1 METDSLLL
9 TTSQAAGLLGVHE
22 SSMKRWANEG
32 RLRLSKTD
40 GGHRRILLEDLL
52 AFARLERSDSPLL
65 LLAPHEHEMA
75 AAALACRERNHYQP
89 LAELIIR
96 LCDTRSPGYL
106 LAVMKYLQVNCGIP
120 LARTFDLGISEAM
133 RRIGNEWASGSR
145 TIAHE
150 HRFTQKMLD
159 AIHALRGV
167 EPSSLQRQSPLA
179 LVGCAE
185 TCYHEVGAMFVRYLL
200 EEAGW
205 QTCYLGA
212 NVPFSEYASIQG
224 DLGARLVAISFVPPC
239 GNPEAR
245 RGVGILA
252 GLYRESAPYY
262 LALGGGGLEPGA
274 LRSMGSPFLAL
285 KVEKDT
291 ESFQIWARGKARE
304 KGRAAGKARGNA

>member
-1 METDSLLL
+1 METEALLL

-32 RLRLSKTD
+32 KLRLGKTD

-65 LLAPHEHEMA
+65 LLAPHEHELA
-75 AAALACRERNHYQP
+75 AAALACQEREHFQP

-96 LCDTRSPGYL
+96 ICDTRSPGYL
-106 LAVMKYLQVNCGIP
+106 MAVMKYLQVNCGIP
-120 LARTFDLGISEAM
+120 LARTFDLGLSEAM
-133 RRIGNEWASGSR
+133 RRIGDEWASGSR

-150 HRFTQKMLD
+150 HRFTQKVLD
-159 AIHALRGV
+159 AIQGLRGV
-167 EPSSLQRQSPLA
+167 EPIPVRRIPLA

-185 TCYHEVGAMFVRYLL
+185 SCHHEVGAMFVRYLL

-224 DLGARLVAISFVPPC
+224 DLGATLVAISFVPPC

-245 RGVGILA
+245 RGIGILA
-252 GLYRESAPYY
+252 GQYQEKAPYY

-274 LRSMGSPFLAL
+274 LPSMGWPFLAL
-285 KVEKDT
+285 KIEKDT
-291 ESFQIWARGKARE
+291 ESFQSWASGKARE
-304 KGRAAGKARGNA
+304 KTRAAGKTQGGP